1 MARLSRSLFPVL
13 PEDGVFRI
21 YGQGARP
28 DPSGTPAPP
37 GGELLA
43 CGVDHMELRTLQG
56 RVPVGVTVEEW
67 DGPPRSDA
75 PGAEGPEAPEDAEEG
90 GPWEERALG
99 SLLLHGQISV
109 RGGVNGS
116 AVRIR
121 LAGGSGRYAAE
132 VRARHRRAVAEDCV
146 RLLRRHPDPRCEGF
160 LRAARMLGGREA
172 FLIRLWP
179 LSAAADQRS
188 SRAVAV
194 RYPTVVSG

>member
-28 DPSGTPAPP
+28 DEPSTPALP

-67 DGPPRSDA
+67 DGPPRSEV
-75 PGAEGPEAPEDAEEG
+75 PDAEES

-99 SLLLHGQISV
+99 SLLLRGQIAV
-109 RGGVNGS
+109 RGGVNGTP
-116 AVRIR
+116 VRIR

-132 VRARHRRAVAEDCV
+132 VRARHRRSVAEDCV

-160 LRAARMLGGREA
+160 LAAARMLGGREA

-179 LSAAADQRS
+179 LSATSDQRS

>member
-21 YGQGARP
+21 YGRGARP
-28 DPSGTPAPP
+28 DGPGAPAPP
-37 GGELLA
+37 GGELFA

-67 DGPPRSDA
+67 DGPPV
-75 PGAEGPEAPEDAEEG
+75 PQAEEADA
-90 GPWEERALG
+90 WEERALG
-99 SLLLHGQISV
+99 SLVLRGQVAV
-109 RGGVNGS
+109 RGGMTRS
-116 AVRIR
+116 PVRIR
-121 LAGGSGRYAAE
+121 LAGGARRYAAE
-132 VRARHRRAVAEDCV
+132 VRARHRREVAEDCV

-160 LRAARMLGGREA
+160 QAAARMLGGREA

-179 LSAAADQRS
+179 VAAAPEQRPS
-188 SRAVAV
+188 PAAAV